1 MGGYGALIH
10 AMTDTEQYRAVGAFS
25 TATVWSK
32 EMEEKVGHQYP
43 DPMDLYQIIKE
54 DLDAGKK
61 LPDIFFCVGNNDF
74 LIKSVDQFEEY
85 LNSLKIEHRFDRV
98 DGYEHE
104 WRFWEL
110 ELPKFLDWLPRTD
123 SYVKMGKHKM

>member
-1 MGGYGALIH
+1 MN
-10 AMTDTEQYRAVGAFS
+10 S
-25 TATVWSK
+25 
-32 EMEEKVGHQYP
+32 
-43 DPMDLYQIIKE
+43 
-54 DLDAGKK
+54 
-61 LPDIFFCVGNNDF
+61 DIFFCVGNDDF
-74 LIKSVDQFEEY
+74 LIESVDQFEEY

-123 SYVKMGKHKM
+123 SYAKMGKHKM